1 MNSASINSASIN
13 STMAWQVAGLAV
25 LAIVLIAAA
34 IWIGYNKRNS
44 PERREQSRRLFVNRE
59 GRLGDAMIIDVVDD
73 TLVYQ
78 YSVNGVSYTGSQDVS
93 TLRQFLPGGIDRLIG
108 QVAIKYTLRNPAN
121 SIVLCEVWSGLRDLY
136 SLQYRGGARGA
147 TADARQQPEQPTL
160 RKEVP

>member
-13 STMAWQVAGLAV
+13 LTMAWQIAGLAL
-25 LAIVLIAAA
+25 LAIVLIAAGV
-34 IWIGYNKRNS
+34 WIGYNKRNS
-44 PERREQSRRLFVNRE
+44 PERREQHRRLFVNRE
-59 GRLGDAMIIDVVDD
+59 GRLGDAMIIDVIDD
-73 TLVYQ
+73 MLVYQ

-136 SLQYRGGARGA
+136 SLQYGVAAGK
-147 TADARQQPEQPTL
+147 QPEQPTL